1 MKKFYYVN
9 IDNDDFYESTKN
21 IISEELLDNDFIQ
34 TVNKEDILYIGE
46 FEKWEDAVAYIIK
59 YGYLSLKERG

>member
-21 IISEELLDNDFIQ
+21 IIAEELLDNDFIQ

-46 FEKWEDAVAYIIK
+46 FEKWDDANKYIINN
-59 YGYLSLKERG
+59 GYLSLIK